1 MEETKVKR
9 KRGTETIKN
18 SLGQSHGLITKLVK
32 EGDRVIDATAGNGND
47 TLFLAELVGEN
58 GKVYSFDIQQQALDN
73 TRKKLAEHGL
83 EDRVEL
89 ILDGHQNMDKYVD
102 GSVKTVMFNLGYLP
116 NGDHSIGTKGETTI
130 MAIEKAMRLIE
141 VNGVVSIVVYYGGDS
156 GFDEKDCLM
165 EYIKHIDC
173 RQYTVMKTDFV
184 NQVNCPPI
192 FVCIEK
198 LLHNIAS

>member
-1 MEETKVKR
+1 MNDKNIKR
-9 KRGTETIKN
+9 IRGTETIKN
-18 SLGQSHGLITKLVK
+18 SLGQSHDLILQLVK
-32 EGDRVIDATAGNGND
+32 EGDRVVDATAGNGND
-47 TLFLAELVGEN
+47 TFFLAELVGET
-58 GKVYSFDIQQQALDN
+58 GKVYSFDIQQQAVDR
-73 TRKKLAEHGL
+73 TREKLANSGL

-89 ILDGHQNMDKYVD
+89 VLDGHQNMDRYIN
-102 GSVKTVMFNLGYLP
+102 GSVKAVMFNLGYLP
-116 NGDHSIGTKGETTI
+116 NGDHNIGTKGDTTI

-156 GFDEKDCLM
+156 GFEEKDCLM

-173 RQYTVMKTDFV
+173 RQFTVMKTEFV

-198 LLHNIAS
+198 LYDFE